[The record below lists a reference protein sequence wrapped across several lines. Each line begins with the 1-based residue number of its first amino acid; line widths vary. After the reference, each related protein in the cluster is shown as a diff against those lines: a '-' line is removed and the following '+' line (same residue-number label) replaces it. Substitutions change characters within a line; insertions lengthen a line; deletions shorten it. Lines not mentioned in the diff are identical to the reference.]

1 MQLHWNYLYICRNI
15 FWQQFISIKVFLL
28 PQVNWVSFSFLCQN
42 ACLAGISCFEN
53 TQLIIGK
60 SHLLVLTSRNH
71 QLVRY
76 SFFLNKFW
84 SKILKSFW
92 DFLICGWS
100 LNHFDPVPK
109 ALAKGSSTGSKWFKD
124 HLQIKKSQNDLRIV
138 LQNFVFISFWPVT
151 KMEDA

>member
-60 SHLLVLTSRNH
+60 SHLLVKEY
-71 QLVRY
+71 QLARY
-76 SFFLNKFW
+76 SFFHTQPDWTPGSYRGFSRISLVRISLLHF
-84 SKILKSFW
+84 LKTFHKY
-92 DFLICGWS
+92 L
-100 LNHFDPVPK
+100 PY
-109 ALAKGSSTGSKWFKD
+109 A
-124 HLQIKKSQNDLRIV
+124 
-138 LQNFVFISFWPVT
+138 NFGLFISLAQFFGQKIAKNRTNEINSP
-151 KMEDA
+151 KFA